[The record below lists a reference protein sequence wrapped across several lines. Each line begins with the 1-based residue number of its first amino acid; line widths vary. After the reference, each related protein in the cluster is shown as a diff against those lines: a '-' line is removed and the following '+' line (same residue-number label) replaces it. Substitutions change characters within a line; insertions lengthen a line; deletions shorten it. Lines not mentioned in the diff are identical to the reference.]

1 MLGVSL
7 LEIAQA
13 ADQLFAGNVLVV
25 GEEVLLGSLAGVVDE
40 DVGVGGHAC
49 YCANHVATRAWLVM
63 VDEEQDEEQ
72 DEEEGEGVL
81 VQGVELLCRS
91 VLFE

>member
-1 MLGVSL
+1 
-7 LEIAQA
+7 
-13 ADQLFAGNVLVV
+13 
-25 GEEVLLGSLAGVVDE
+25 
-40 DVGVGGHAC
+40 
-49 YCANHVATRAWLVM
+49 M